1 MVKIRTRKDLN
12 VGNVMRKIRNNA
24 IKLEN
29 KSRVK
34 LDKEN
39 VQKLFW
45 AGNSKF
51 NSRAPNGH

>member
-34 LDKEN
+34 LVKEN
-39 VQKLFW
+39 VHNYIVLNLGAKSLF
-45 AGNSKF
+45 
-51 NSRAPNGH
+51 